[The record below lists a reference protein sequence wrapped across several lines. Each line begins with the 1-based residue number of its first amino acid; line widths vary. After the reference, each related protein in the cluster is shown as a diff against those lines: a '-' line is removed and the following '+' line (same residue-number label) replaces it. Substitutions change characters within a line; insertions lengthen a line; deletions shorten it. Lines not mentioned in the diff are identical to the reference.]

1 MVSDIEAAKQRL
13 QAGIEDLQRCATDL
27 QRWADTYHER
37 AQVESEE
44 EKRELIEFARSAD
57 APPELRKLQ
66 EQIDRGELSW
76 YSVLFGEADGVMDAS
91 ALRFLQDRL
100 ADLPEMGEQLRSGA
114 SVEEVAQRGQ
124 QR

>member
-1 MVSDIEAAKQRL
+1 MISDIELAKRRL
-13 QAGIEDLQRCATDL
+13 QAGIEDLQTCATDL

-44 EKRELIEFARSAD
+44 AKRELTEFARSAD

-76 YSVLFGEADGVMDAS
+76 YGVLFGEADGVMDPS

-100 ADLPEMGEQLRSGA
+100 AALPEMGEQLRSGA
-114 SVEEVAQRGQ
+114 SVEEVAQGGQ
-124 QR
+124 PR